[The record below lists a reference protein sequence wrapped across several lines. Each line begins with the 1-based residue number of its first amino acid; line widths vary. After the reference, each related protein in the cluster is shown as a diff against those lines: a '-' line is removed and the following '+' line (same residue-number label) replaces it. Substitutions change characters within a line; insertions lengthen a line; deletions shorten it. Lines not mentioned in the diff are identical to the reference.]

1 MYQLSYKHIPKE
13 WINGLPL
20 GNGRLAAM
28 YWGDET
34 RDILSLNHEHLWRGK
49 YRDREADCVA
59 DKLPCEISARDVF
72 MMDSSNMQPEEW
84 SALARAIDEALKDCS
99 INVAE

>member
-1 MYQLSYKHIPKE
+1 MMYQLRYKHIPKE

-28 YWGDET
+28 VWGDET

-49 YRDREADCVA
+49 FRDREADYVA
-59 DKLPCEISARDVF
+59 DKLPELL
-72 MMDSSNMQPEEW
+72 QQ
-84 SALARAIDEALKDCS
+84 
-99 INVAE
+99 